1 MAEHEPSIGATDDWF
16 TPPEIFDALGVT
28 FDLDPCSPGRGHWV
42 PARSIYTKDDD
53 GLAQAWHGLVWMN
66 PPFGGRNGHV
76 PWLKKF
82 FAHGN
87 GIGLARAYT
96 SSGWWHDWMPK
107 ADAIVFPRGKT
118 KFIRPDGSV
127 GKSPGHGVAL
137 FASGVAASHIL
148 MAAQLGMNWP
158 LRRAA

>member
-1 MAEHEPSIGATDDWF
+1 MAEHEPSIGATDDWY

-76 PWLKKF
+76 PWLAKF

-148 MAAQLGMNWP
+148 MAADLGMNWP

>member
-1 MAEHEPSIGATDDWF
+1 
-16 TPPEIFDALGVT
+16 
-28 FDLDPCSPGRGHWV
+28 
-42 PARSIYTKDDD
+42 
-53 GLAQAWHGLVWMN
+53 
-66 PPFGGRNGHV
+66 
-76 PWLKKF
+76 
-82 FAHGN
+82 
-87 GIGLARAYT
+87 
-96 SSGWWHDWMPK
+96 MPK

-148 MAAQLGMNWP
+148 MAADLGMNWP

>member
-76 PWLKKF
+76 PWLAKF

-87 GIGLARAYT
+87 GIGLARACT

-148 MAAQLGMNWP
+148 MAANLGMSWP